1 MRSRNAVARKKRKKK
16 LFKATK
22 GYWGAKSKLYRSA
35 KQAYRKSL
43 LHAYNDR
50 KKKKRNFR
58 KLWISRINAASRKN
72 GLKYS
77 QFIHGLKKAGIKLNR
92 KMLSEMAIHDETGFA
107 ELVNLA
113 KKELNG

>member
-1 MRSRNAVARKKRKKK
+1 MRSRNTVARKKKKK
-16 LFKATK
+16 KIFKKTK
-22 GYWGAKSKLYRSA
+22 GYWGAKSKLYKTA

-43 LHAYNDR
+43 VHAFSDR

-58 KLWISRINAASRKN
+58 KMWIARINAASRKN

-92 KMLSEMAIHDETGFA
+92 KMLSEMAIHDEAGFA
-107 ELVNLA
+107 ELVDLA

>member
-58 KLWISRINAASRKN
+58 KLWISRINAASRKH

-77 QFIHGLKKAGIKLNR
+77 KFIHGLKKADVDLNR
-92 KMLSEMAIHDETGFA
+92 KMLSEMAIHDEKGFK
-107 ELVNLA
+107 ELVEVA

>member
-1 MRSRNAVARKKRKKK
+1 MRARNTIANKRKKK
-16 LFKATK
+16 RILKKAK

-58 KLWISRINAASRKN
+58 KLWISRINAASRKH

-77 QFIHGLKKAGIKLNR
+77 RFIHGLKKAEIDLNR
-92 KMLSEMAIHDETGFA
+92 KMLSEMAIY
-107 ELVNLA
+107 
-113 KKELNG
+113 

>member
-1 MRSRNAVARKKRKKK
+1 MRARNTIANKRKKK
-16 LFKATK
+16 RTLKKAK

-43 LHAYNDR
+43 LYAFNDR

-58 KLWISRINAASRKN
+58 RLWISRINAAARKN
-72 GLKYS
+72 DMKYS
-77 QFIHGLKKAGIKLNR
+77 RFIHGLKKADVSLNR
-92 KMLSEMAIHDETGFA
+92 KMLSEMAIHDEKGFKQ
-107 ELVNLA
+107 LVDIA